1 VTLNRTGLTAQEIAT
16 HVRGQ
21 IEGDPSR
28 VVFGVE
34 TLEKAQPDMLTWI
47 GSPKY
52 TSQLMESK
60 AGIVLMPAEGEAP
73 AGKTTI
79 RVSDPDL
86 ALCQVLECF
95 APPRDVIEPGIH
107 PTAVI
112 GKRAVVEGAAIG
124 PNVVVGDDAVI
135 GPGTTLYPGV
145 FVGTGSVIGSDCILW
160 PNVVIREQVEIGDR
174 VIIHPNVTIGAD
186 GFSYLQR
193 GGRHVRVPQVGTV
206 LIEDDVEI
214 GANTTIDRARSGA
227 TTVRRGTKIDNLVM
241 VAHNCDVGDGCL
253 LAAATGIAGSTRL
266 GDHVVCG
273 GRVGIIDHLEIG
285 DGVQIGA
292 GSLVLNH
299 LPAGSRVRGSPA
311 QPLIPFGRQHAALR
325 RLPELLKTV
334 RDLEER
340 VGELQAALRERG
352 E

>member
-16 HVRGQ
+16 HIGGR

-34 TLEKAQPDMLTWI
+34 TLETAQSDMLTWV
-47 GSPKY
+47 GSRKY
-52 TSQLMESK
+52 ASKLLESK
-60 AGIVLMPAEGEAP
+60 AGIVLMPTEGEAP

-79 RVSDPDL
+79 RVPDPDL
-86 ALCQVLECF
+86 ALCQVLELF
-95 APPRDVIEPGIH
+95 APPRDVIGSGIH
-107 PTAVI
+107 PSALV
-112 GKRAVVEGAAIG
+112 GGGAVVVGASIG
-124 PNVVVGDDAVI
+124 PNVVVGEDAVI
-135 GPGTTLYPGV
+135 GPRTTLYPGV
-145 FVGTGSVIGSDCILW
+145 FIGRGTVIGSDCVLW
-160 PNVVIREQVEIGDR
+160 PNVVIREKVKIGDR
-174 VIIHPNVTIGAD
+174 VIIHPNATIGAD

-193 GGRHVRVPQVGTV
+193 GGRHIRVPQVGTV

-227 TTVRRGTKIDNLVM
+227 TTVRRGTKIDNLVI

-253 LAAATGIAGSTRL
+253 LAAMTGVAGSTRL
-266 GDHVVCG
+266 GRHVVCG
-273 GRVGIIDHLEIG
+273 GRVGIIDHLDIG

-292 GSLVLNH
+292 GSLVLNDI
-299 LPAGSRVRGSPA
+299 PAGSLVRGAPA
-311 QPLIPFGRQHAALR
+311 QPMTRFGREHAALK

-334 RDLEER
+334 KELEER
-340 VGELQAALRERG
+340 VGELQAALGGRG